1 MLLVV
6 SEEGAPVAQSSSRKR
21 TSNVRLQLDDH
32 AFVGSEQQLPVVRA
46 SDVRHARLDLLA
58 CEQCVVFVHVGGA
71 FEGVLERVDVEEE
84 LESVVEAVH
93 HPTRPTNT
101 CFRLARLELG
111 QIVVVG
117 GRALRHDASE
127 SEVRVREGGEEVV
140 ACVDRKINCRHRS

>member
-1 MLLVV
+1 MNLAIDTGDNLLP
-6 SEEGAPVAQSSSRKR
+6 S
-21 TSNVRLQLDDH
+21 L
-32 AFVGSEQQLPVVRA
+32 
-46 SDVRHARLDLLA
+46 
-58 CEQCVVFVHVGGA
+58 
-71 FEGVLERVDVEEE
+71 
-84 LESVVEAVH
+84 
-93 HPTRPTNT
+93 TNT